1 MLPPEIQRIVLLIGL
16 AAVGYLLILAW
27 TEDMQAAKTPTVY
40 SDAPLVSQQSSVAE
54 AELPSVDE
62 FKLIDSDIPA
72 ETVTP
77 SVQANLDS
85 ARLVKVETA
94 VLEVWVDLLGGDIA
108 RVQLPTYPISLDQP
122 DLPFL
127 LMDRSAGPRISRSGL
142 AQMASTKRRVRS
154 TTSRTALTKNSGGGC
169 SNDHAEMR
177 ASQNFCLYR
186 RSSHQRSL

>member
-1 MLPPEIQRIVLLIGL
+1 
-16 AAVGYLLILAW
+16 
-27 TEDMQAAKTPTVY
+27 MQAAKTPTVY

-108 RVQLPTYPISLDQP
+108 RVQLPTYPVSLDQP

-127 LMDRSAGPRISRSGL
+127 LMDRSAGRMYIAQSALIGPDGIDKSGARPL
-142 AQMASTKRRVRS
+142 YDVEKSTV
-154 TTSRTALTKNSGGGC
+154 TKNSGGELVLTTTQE
-169 SNDHAEMR
+169 DARHK
-177 ASQNFCLYR
+177 NFCLYTE